1 MWKVLNKS
9 INRSSSDDF
18 DMKEIF
24 VNNILHTDSADIAN
38 EFNIYFSEISNDI
51 RVNIPGTLTR
61 PES

>member
-18 DMKEIF
+18 DMKKIF

-38 EFNIYFSEISNDI
+38 EFNIYFSEISN
-51 RVNIPGTLTR
+51 VNIPGTLTL